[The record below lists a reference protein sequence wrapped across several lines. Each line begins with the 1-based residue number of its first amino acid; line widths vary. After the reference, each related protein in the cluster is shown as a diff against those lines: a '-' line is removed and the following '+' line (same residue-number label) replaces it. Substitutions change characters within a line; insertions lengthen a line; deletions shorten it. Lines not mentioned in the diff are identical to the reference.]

1 MVVGLDG
8 ILDFTDGSGEEGFFL
23 LELVNAV
30 PVSAGADELVDG
42 DGLVLT
48 EATS

>member
-8 ILDFTDGSGEEGFFL
+8 SGEEGIGEGGFFL